1 MCRGGE
7 ERGREGGNVCVGE
20 GRRGEGEG
28 RRGEGEGAMLLV
40 RGRGGGIRMR

>member
-28 RRGEGEGAMLLV
+28 AMLLV
-40 RGRGGGIRMR
+40 RGEGEGEYVCVNNQLVD